1 MSKVEQVKNLL
12 LAYEFEI
19 ITKEEF
25 DKRLPQV
32 LDRSKD
38 DKGKTK

>member
-1 MSKVEQVKNLL
+1 MSKVEQLKNLL

-19 ITKEEF
+19 ISKDEL
-25 DKRLPQV
+25 DKRLPQI
-32 LDRSKD
+32 LDTKE